1 MSLGEVST
9 VLPIY
14 EKSRD
19 HLEGAKILWWLIQ
32 INAAL
37 WFLMLGTLAREDE
50 SLSNT
55 GMAIIGLL
63 FAGALEYIS
72 YKNIYKKYIRQIN
85 N

>member
-1 MSLGEVST
+1 
-9 VLPIY
+9 
-14 EKSRD
+14 
-19 HLEGAKILWWLIQ
+19 
-32 INAAL
+32 
-37 WFLMLGTLAREDE
+37 MLGTLAREDE